1 MNQATLGR
9 LDIHPPEDLAVGV
22 QKMNVF
28 ADALRSVLEKGV
40 TEPKPSGTYHGEM
53 PEQIT
58 LLDDEKL
65 GDLLNNISQW
75 CGFLEMEV
83 AKASALEKQSE
94 KQLDFVKSRLRIG
107 MKFDTEGKKL
117 AVKDKDDMV
126 EVDPRVVDAN
136 AKYLYDNTV
145 YSLTRVL
152 RDKSQRDWETV
163 SRRITQRGQAIDR
176 ARRDGNVQGMPSPAQ
191 LSRAFR
197 RPDSQAR

>member
-1 MNQATLGR
+1 MNQPTLGR
-9 LDIHPPEDLAVGV
+9 LDVRPPEDMTVGV

-28 ADALRSVLEKGV
+28 QDALNSVLAKGIV
-40 TEPKPSGTYHGEM
+40 EPRPSGDYRGQM

-75 CGFLEMEV
+75 CGFLEIEV
-83 AKASALEKQSE
+83 SKASAMRDQSE
-94 KQLDFVKSRLRIG
+94 AQLDFVRSRLRIG
-107 MKFDTEGKKL
+107 LRFDSDGKKL

-136 AKYLYDNTV
+136 AKFLYDNTV
-145 YSLTRVL
+145 YSLTKVL

-163 SRRITQRGQAIDR
+163 SRRITQRGQSIDR
-176 ARRDGNVQGMPSPAQ
+176 SRREGNVSGMASPAQ
-191 LSRAFR
+191 LSRTFR
-197 RPDSQAR
+197 RPDHT